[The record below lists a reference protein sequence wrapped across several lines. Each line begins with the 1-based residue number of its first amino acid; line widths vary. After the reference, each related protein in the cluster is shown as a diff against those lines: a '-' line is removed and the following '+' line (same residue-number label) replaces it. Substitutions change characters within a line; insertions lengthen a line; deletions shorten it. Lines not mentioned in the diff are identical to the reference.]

1 MTVINTY
8 FNAKTDVLR
17 SIVLTLFTPE
27 VRALEDEE
35 LILKYMQSQSDYYFD
50 IIYNRFANKV
60 YRKCLVMLSSKDAAS
75 DATQDIFIK
84 VFNNLS
90 KYNGK
95 ARLST
100 WIYSITYNHC
110 IDILR
115 VSKKKYTEEISDKMV
130 NIDNEDD
137 EILDKE
143 ILELEI
149 EKIENIFEQLHP
161 DEKALLLMKYL
172 DGASIKDLSEIFNK
186 NESAIK
192 MKIMRTKEKV
202 RTYYSKMYAQGKR

>member
-1 MTVINTY
+1 MTIINT
-8 FNAKTDVLR
+8 NLRTGNDVLR
-17 SIVLTLFTPE
+17 FIVLTLLSPE
-27 VRALEDEE
+27 VRTLEDED
-35 LILKYMQSQSDYYFD
+35 LVVKYMQTQSDYYFD
-50 IIYNRFANKV
+50 LIYNRFSNKV
-60 YRKCLVMLSSKDAAS
+60 YRKCVLMLGNKESAS

-84 VFNNLS
+84 LFNNLS

-100 WIYSITYNHC
+100 WIFSITYNHC

-115 VSKKKYTEEISDKMV
+115 VSKKKYVEEIKD
-130 NIDNEDD
+130 NIILKSSNDD

-143 ILELEI
+143 IFELEI
-149 EKIENIFEQLHP
+149 NKIEQIFDQLHP
-161 DEKALLLMKYL
+161 DEKALLLMKYI
-172 DGASIKDLSEIFNK
+172 DGASIKDLAEMYNK

-202 RTYYSKMYAQGKR
+202 RMYYVKMFSNEEQ